1 MVCDTIADLDD
12 LLNPIDGTKRK
23 LDFCQVAGATWC
35 PLNSRRC
42 WDKHRLPT
50 DRARFDP
57 VIATSGNSPSARRK
71 ADSKIA
77 APGTEV

>member
-42 WDKHRLPT
+42 WDKHRLT
-50 DRARFDP
+50 YR
-57 VIATSGNSPSARRK
+57 
-71 ADSKIA
+71 
-77 APGTEV
+77 PGQV